1 MSDRSLQVS
10 RVFRIRVIAKRLP
23 FRFSAFIGLAVVI
36 FAESGFAASPFL
48 VQSKVFEAHQDGIA
62 LYRIPGIV
70 VATNGAVLVYC
81 EARRNSSSDWA
92 DSEIWLRR
100 STNGG
105 VSFDAPKKIAHVGK
119 RLERTAIGLVRKKG
133 SAEDQTVN
141 NPVAIVDRQTGAIH
155 FLYCVNYDRCFYM
168 RSDDNGLTF
177 SRPVDIRATFD
188 AFRPQYDSK
197 VIATGPGHGIQL
209 KNGRLVVPVWLSTGD
224 KGHSPSVT
232 ATIYSDDHGASWHR
246 GDIAL
251 PSRPEWMNPNE
262 AMAVELANGS
272 VMLNV
277 RTSALTNRR
286 VVTISPDG
294 ATRWSPGALNQELV
308 EPVCMASL
316 VRLSVESQSDKNRLL
331 FSNPDTL
338 EPAKDGDAPG
348 SHRARKNLSVRL
360 SYDEGQTWPVKRVL
374 EPSRSAY
381 SDLAVLG
388 DGMILCFYEG
398 QQALMLARFNLEWLT
413 HGKDSLP
420 AR

>member
-1 MSDRSLQVS
+1 ML
-10 RVFRIRVIAKRLP
+10 RLSKL
-23 FRFSAFIGLAVVI
+23 SAIIGFTVVI
-36 FAESGFAASPFL
+36 LAQSSFAAAPFL
-48 VQSKVFEAHQDGIA
+48 AQSNLFEAHKDGIA

-81 EARRNSSSDWA
+81 EARKNSSSDWA
-92 DSEIWLRR
+92 DSEVWMRR

-105 VSFDAPKKIAHVGK
+105 VSFDGPKKIAHVGK

-155 FLYCVNYDRCFYM
+155 FIYCVNYDRCFYM
-168 RSDDNGLTF
+168 RSDDNGATF
-177 SRPVDIRATFD
+177 SQPADIRATFD
-188 AFRPQYDSK
+188 AFRPGYDSR
-197 VIATGPGHGIQL
+197 VIAAGPGHGIQL
-209 KNGRLVVPVWLSTGD
+209 KSGRLLAPVWLSTGD

-232 ATIYSDDHGASWHR
+232 ATIYSDDHGASWHP

-277 RTSALTNRR
+277 RTSALKNRR
-286 VVTISPDG
+286 LVTISPDG
-294 ATRWSPGALNQELV
+294 TTHWSVGVLNEELV
-308 EPVCMASL
+308 EPVCMASI
-316 VRLSVESQSDKNRLL
+316 VRLSLAPQSDKNRLL
-331 FSNPDTL
+331 FSNPDNL

-360 SYDEGQTWPVKRVL
+360 SYDEGRTWPVKRVL
-374 EPSRSAY
+374 EPGRSAY
-381 SDLAVLG
+381 SDMAVLD
-388 DGMILCFYEG
+388 DGTILCFYERHDS
-398 QQALMLARFNLEWLT
+398 LTLARFNLEWLT
-413 HGKDSLP
+413 NRKDSLH

>member
-1 MSDRSLQVS
+1 M
-10 RVFRIRVIAKRLP
+10 
-23 FRFSAFIGLAVVI
+23 
-36 FAESGFAASPFL
+36 
-48 VQSKVFEAHQDGIA
+48 
-62 LYRIPGIV
+62 V

-92 DSEIWLRR
+92 DSEIWIRR

-105 VSFDAPKKIAHVGK
+105 VSFDAPKKIAHLGK
-119 RLERTAIGLVRKKG
+119 RLKRNAIGLVRKEG

-168 RSDDNGLTF
+168 RSDDNGVTF
-177 SRPVDIRATFD
+177 SQPIDIRATFD
-188 AFRPQYDSK
+188 AFRPEYNSR

-209 KNGRLVVPVWLSTGD
+209 RGGRLLVSVWLSTGD

-251 PSRPEWMNPNE
+251 PSRSEWPNPNE
-262 AMAVELANGS
+262 AMALELANGS

-277 RTSALTNRR
+277 RTSAPQNRR
-286 VVTISPDG
+286 VFTISPDG
-294 ATRWSPGALNQELV
+294 ATHWSAGELSGQLV
-308 EPVCMASL
+308 EPICMASI
-316 VRLSVESQSDKNRLL
+316 VRYSIASESNKNRLL
-331 FSNPDTL
+331 FSNPDSL
-338 EPAKDGDAPG
+338 EATNKDGAVPG
-348 SHRARKNLSVRL
+348 GHRARKNLSVQL
-360 SYDEGQTWPVKRVL
+360 SYDEGRTWPVKRVL

-388 DGMILCFYEG
+388 DGTILCFYEG
-398 QQALMLARFNLEWLT
+398 QQTLTLARFNLEWLT
-413 HGKDSLP
+413 NGKDS
-420 AR
+420 AQRK

>member
-1 MSDRSLQVS
+1 LQLS
-10 RVFRIRVIAKRLP
+10 RVL
-23 FRFSAFIGLAVVI
+23 RFFIGLAIVS
-36 FAESGFAASPFL
+36 FANAVLAAPPFL
-48 VQSKVFEAHQDGIA
+48 KQSKLFEAHQDGIA

-70 VATNGAVLVYC
+70 VTTNGTVIVYC

-92 DSEIWLRR
+92 DSEIWMRR

-105 VSFDAPKKIAHVGK
+105 VSFDAPKKIAHFGNRLK
-119 RLERTAIGLVRKKG
+119 RTTIGLARKAG

-141 NPVAIVDRQTGAIH
+141 NPVAIVDHQTGAIH
-155 FLYCVNYDRCFYM
+155 FLYCVDYDQCFYM
-168 RSDDNGLTF
+168 RSDDNGATF
-177 SRPVDIRATFD
+177 SKPRNIRSTFD
-188 AFRPQYDSK
+188 EFRPEYDSR

-209 KNGRLVVPVWLSTGD
+209 KNGRLLVPVWLSTGD

-251 PSRPEWMNPNE
+251 PSKPEWANPNE

-277 RTSALTNRR
+277 RTSSLKNRR

-294 ATRWSPGALNQELV
+294 TTHWTQGQENEQLL
-308 EPVCMASL
+308 EPLCMASL
-316 VRLSVESQSDKNRLL
+316 VRYSTKPKTILL

-338 EPAKDGDAPG
+338 EPIKGDATPG
-348 SHRARKNLSVRL
+348 SHRVRKNLTVKL
-360 SYDEGQTWPVKRVL
+360 SYDEGKTWPVKRVL
-374 EPSRSAY
+374 EPGRSAY

-388 DGMILCFYEG
+388 DGTILCFYEG
-398 QQALMLARFNLEWLT
+398 QGTLMFARFNLEWLT
-413 HGKDSLP
+413 DGKDSTHMK
-420 AR
+420 